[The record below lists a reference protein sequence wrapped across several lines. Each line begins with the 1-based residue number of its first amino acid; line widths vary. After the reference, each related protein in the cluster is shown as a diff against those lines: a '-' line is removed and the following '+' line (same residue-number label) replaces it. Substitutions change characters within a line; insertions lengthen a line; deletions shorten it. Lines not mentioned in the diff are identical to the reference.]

1 MQQKYNYV
9 VADASCFI
17 LLDKVDMLFVL
28 HELFSRIVTT
38 PEVALEFG
46 KPLPS
51 WISIKKVKDINF
63 QKAISLEVDAGEA
76 SAISLAI
83 ELQPSLLI
91 LDDLKGRKLANRLN
105 LAFTGTLGIFLKAK
119 QTGIIP
125 KLRPVFDKIQAT
137 NFRIAPKLYAA
148 LLKEVSEW
156 IDM

>member
-28 HELFSRIVTT
+28 HELFSRIITT

-63 QKAISLEVDAGEA
+63 QKAISL
-76 SAISLAI
+76 
-83 ELQPSLLI
+83 
-91 LDDLKGRKLANRLN
+91 K
-105 LAFTGTLGIFLKAK
+105 
-119 QTGIIP
+119 
-125 KLRPVFDKIQAT
+125 
-137 NFRIAPKLYAA
+137 
-148 LLKEVSEW
+148 
-156 IDM
+156 